1 MAVRVTVVG
10 EALVDLVL
18 GPDDDVP
25 RAHPGGGPANIAV
38 GLARLGHQSTLLTS
52 LGDDDH
58 GRLVREHLTG
68 NGVDVVDVGAPGSPT
83 STALARLDARGVATY
98 EFDLAWDV
106 RDLAVAD
113 GSAALHVGSLGLAL
127 EPGDTAV
134 LELTRR
140 TSGAG
145 DVLVS
150 YDPNA
155 RPSLTPD
162 RTAAAQRVLEV
173 AALAHLVKC
182 SDEDLE
188 FLFPGTAPEDFADR
202 LLGLGAVRLV
212 VVTLGGDGVFVATAG
227 GSLRLPPYAVD
238 VVDTVGAG
246 DSFMSGLL
254 DGLAR
259 AGALSPAAFAE
270 LTDDGPEP
278 VEPLAR
284 RAAAVA
290 AITCSR
296 AGANPPR
303 PEEVEEFLRHRDR

>member
-18 GPDDDVP
+18 GPEDVEP

-38 GLARLGHQSTLLTS
+38 GLARLGHQAVLLTC

-58 GRLVREHLTG
+58 GRLVREHLVD

-83 STALARLDARGVATY
+83 STALARLDGRGVAAY
-98 EFDLAWDV
+98 EFDLVWDV
-106 RDLAVAD
+106 RDLSVAQ

-134 LELTRR
+134 LELTRA
-140 TSGAG
+140 TSAAG
-145 DVLVS
+145 EVLVS

-162 RTAAAQRVLEV
+162 RSAAAQRVLDV

-188 FLFPGTAPEDFADR
+188 FLFPGTAPEDFAER
-202 LLGLGAVRLV
+202 LLGLGSARLV
-212 VVTLGGDGVFVATAG
+212 VVTLGADGVFLATAG
-227 GSLRLPPYAVD
+227 GSLRVPPYAVD

-259 AGALSPAAFAE
+259 SGALSPGAFAE
-270 LTDDGPEP
+270 LTADGPAR

-303 PEEVEEFLRHRDR
+303 PDEVDEFLRQRS

>member
-18 GPDDDVP
+18 GPDDDEP

-38 GLARLGHQSTLLTS
+38 GLARLGHPTALLTS

-106 RDLAVAD
+106 RDLSVAD

-140 TSGAG
+140 TSAAG

-162 RTAAAQRVLEV
+162 RTAAARRVLDV

-188 FLFPGTAPEDFADR
+188 FLFPGTVPEDFAER
-202 LLGLGAVRLV
+202 LLGLGSARLV
-212 VVTLGGDGVFVATAG
+212 VVTLGADGVFVATAG
-227 GSLRLPPYAVD
+227 GSLRLPPYVVD

-270 LTDDGPEP
+270 LTSDGPGQ

-303 PEEVEEFLRHRDR
+303 PEEVEEFLRHRER